1 MIGISSTTKQVF
13 RRQLAVGSEMA
24 DLQQMSRIL
33 YHHDWADV
41 EDWARNIAQL
51 ADLSDEEIGQLQ
63 CRCVDH
69 MSAGLGTRHQSAA
82 PDAEMQRSLIMRTRQ
97 RVAML
102 CDGLRLGLRR
112 AC

>member
-1 MIGISSTTKQVF
+1 
-13 RRQLAVGSEMA
+13 MA

-33 YHHDWADV
+33 YHHDWANV

-69 MSAGLGTRHQSAA
+69 MSAGFGSRHESAA
-82 PDAEMQRSLIMRTRQ
+82 PDVEMQGSLIMRACR
-97 RVAML
+97 RVATL

>member
-1 MIGISSTTKQVF
+1 
-13 RRQLAVGSEMA
+13 MA

-33 YHHDWADV
+33 YHHDWANV

-51 ADLSDEEIGQLQ
+51 ADLSDEEIGQLP
-63 CRCVDH
+63 CRCGEHVL
-69 MSAGLGTRHQSAA
+69 AGPVTRHRSAA
-82 PDAEMQRSLIMRTRQ
+82 AHAEMHRSIIVRTRQ
-97 RVAML
+97 RVATF

>member
-1 MIGISSTTKQVF
+1 
-13 RRQLAVGSEMA
+13 MA

-33 YHHDWADV
+33 YHHDWANV

-51 ADLSDEEIGQLQ
+51 ADLSDDEIAQLE
-63 CRCVDH
+63 CRCSDP
-69 MSAGLGTRHQSAA
+69 MSAGPGTRHQSAA
-82 PDAEMQRSLIMRTRQ
+82 PVAEMHRSLIMRTRQ
-97 RVAML
+97 RVATF

>member
-1 MIGISSTTKQVF
+1 
-13 RRQLAVGSEMA
+13 MA

-33 YHHDWADV
+33 YHHDWANV

-51 ADLSDEEIGQLQ
+51 ADLSDEEIVQLP
-63 CRCVDH
+63 CRFGEHV
-69 MSAGLGTRHQSAA
+69 SAGPATRHRSAA
-82 PDAEMQRSLIMRTRQ
+82 AHAEMHRSIIVRTRQ
-97 RVAML
+97 RVATF

>member
-1 MIGISSTTKQVF
+1 
-13 RRQLAVGSEMA
+13 MA

-33 YHHDWADV
+33 YHHDWANV

-51 ADLSDEEIGQLQ
+51 ADLSDEEIVQLP
-63 CRCVDH
+63 CRCGEDVPARR
-69 MSAGLGTRHQSAA
+69 MTRHRSATT
-82 PDAEMQRSLIMRTRQ
+82 DAEMHRSIIVRTRQ
-97 RVAML
+97 RVATF